1 MVNFEWNALN
11 GVVFLSWLLTTP
23 FSGLA
28 GVILAGLVLFSR
40 SIPIDLMLLL
50 TLTLISFI
58 GAARKARRRHVGV
71 TQKYY
76 SIRIAGVLIALVGS
90 IFYPPLMMAG
100 LLISLPIFLWSLLF
114 DAHFES
120 MTIRAYLSST
130 VIPALTTLV
139 VLGRIKPMVTADF
152 GQIWDVTFV
161 TVGLT
166 TLLIG
171 SVLGFLKQKTKS
183 LVISFTQA
191 WVGLALFLLVIDADP
206 QVHFALSALFCFSVA
221 GPVLWIEGKRLGHQ
235 AETLSRILL
244 LGMPGFLSFS
254 TLFYSIRSIAEF
266 NVNWIWFLIVAFFFQ
281 TLGMMANHYACDGA
295 SPESAT
301 VSQGRRVWMKFG
313 LVILVQL
320 LCSAALYWLDLSG
333 AK

>member
-1 MVNFEWNALN
+1 VNFEWNSLN
-11 GVVFLSWLLTTP
+11 GVVFISWLLTTP
-23 FSGLA
+23 FSGLV
-28 GVILAGLVLFSR
+28 GVVLAGLVLFSR
-40 SIPIDLMLLL
+40 SVPIDLMLLL
-50 TLTLISFI
+50 SLTLISFMSV
-58 GAARKARRRHVGV
+58 ARKARRKHIGV
-71 TQKYY
+71 AQKYY
-76 SIRIAGVLIALVGS
+76 SIRLFGVMIALLGS

-100 LLISLPIFLWSLLF
+100 LLISLPIFLWSLIF

-152 GQIWDVTFV
+152 GQVWDVTFV

-166 TLLIG
+166 TLLVG

-191 WVGLALFLLVIDADP
+191 WIGLALFLLVIDADP
-206 QVHFALSALFCFSVA
+206 QVHFALSALFCFSIV
-221 GPVLWIEGKRLGHQ
+221 GPVLWIEGKRLGHK
-235 AETLSRILL
+235 AETLSRVLL

-254 TLFYSIRSIAEF
+254 TLFYSVRSIAEF
-266 NVNWIWFLIVAFFFQ
+266 NVHWVWFLVVAFFFQ
-281 TLGMMANHYACDGA
+281 ALGMMANHYAGDGVGA
-295 SPESAT
+295 EVPV
-301 VSQGRRVWMKFG
+301 VSHERRVWMKFG